1 MTSLEELIN
10 RPVPFLGRP
19 LLSFGRKRSG
29 GGSDIRPGATF
40 RRNVKRNWI
49 EIATVL
55 RVASDAQGIEH
66 VTYDLTI
73 LRNKVNVHPTPERRM
88 LNLTSFRKLF
98 QDLAPA

>member
-1 MTSLEELIN
+1 MTSLEEFIN

-19 LLSFGRKRSG
+19 LLSFGRKQAN
-29 GGSDIRPGATF
+29 GSEVRPGTTF
-40 RRNVKRNWI
+40 RRDVKRNWV

-55 RVASDAQGIEH
+55 RVASDAQGIQH

-88 LNLTSFRKLF
+88 LNMTSFRQLF
-98 QDLAPA
+98 RELAQA